1 MITLSV
7 GDVSVEFKHTDLS
20 EIWWLLNG
28 SEARLKRYRPQSPHL
43 AEQMRDI
50 RQRLNTVYQEALRL
64 EREGHGRK
72 NAQGLHQQTP

>member
-28 SEARLKRYRPQSPHL
+28 SEARFKRERPESPHL

-50 RQRLNTVYQEALRL
+50 RQRLNIVYQEALRL
-64 EREGHGRK
+64 ERGGKHEE
-72 NAQGLHQQTP
+72 